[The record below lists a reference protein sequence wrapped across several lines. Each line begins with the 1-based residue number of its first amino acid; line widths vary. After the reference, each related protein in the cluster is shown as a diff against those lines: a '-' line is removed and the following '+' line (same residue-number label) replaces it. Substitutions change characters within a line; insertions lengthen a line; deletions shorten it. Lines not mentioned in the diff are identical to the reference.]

1 MFPHKANPI
10 PRVRPAFTPLWHTH
24 SVPPNTG
31 IKTVL
36 FDVGGVL
43 TVPLRETLT
52 KIAADG
58 TMDMAVVG
66 PQFRDSF
73 LGGHDGD
80 SPSHRLER
88 GEIDIDEFVDSL
100 GPARDA
106 VWRLMHPDS
115 PHSLFVHMTAHDG
128 MHGLVDDCRAAGYS
142 TGIVSNIFNE
152 YVGRWDEITNHPG
165 RFDVVIYSCVEG
177 MRKPNRAIFD
187 LALQRA
193 GVTADE
199 ALFIDDSADIVAA
212 AADLGFRTVHVV
224 DHDEAIAEARRIL
237 AI

>member
-1 MFPHKANPI
+1 M
-10 PRVRPAFTPLWHTH
+10 
-24 SVPPNTG
+24 PPNES
-31 IKTVL
+31 IKAVF

-43 TVPLRETLT
+43 TAPLRETMT

-58 TMDMAVVG
+58 TMDMSTVG

-80 SPSHRLER
+80 APSHRLER
-88 GEIDIDEFVDSL
+88 GEIGINEFVDSL
-100 GPARDA
+100 GEARDA

-128 MHGLVDDCRAAGYS
+128 MHALVDDSRAAGYK

-152 YVGRWDEITNHPG
+152 YVTRWDEITNHPG
-165 RFDVVIYSCVEG
+165 RFDVVVYSCVEG
-177 MRKPNRAIFD
+177 VRKPNRAIFD
-187 LALQRA
+187 LALRRCGLA
-193 GVTADE
+193 AREV
-199 ALFIDDSADIVAA
+199 LFIDDSPDIVAA
-212 AADLGFRTVHVV
+212 AEALGFATVHVD
-224 DHDEAIAEARRIL
+224 DHDRAIAEARQLL